1 MEVIRA
7 SVMGFCMGVRRA
19 VEKAEQA
26 LADSQ
31 RGDGQGYGEGSKGRV
46 YSLGPLIHNPTVL
59 SDLERRGLEVIPP
72 DATSFAGG
80 DNGDKTSGGDSGAN
94 DDNSSPG
101 GDSGPSPSSLNGS
114 SVIIRA
120 HGTTPAMMDALE
132 SAGARVI
139 DATCPKVHLSQRR
152 VREWSAKGYGI
163 IIAGDRNHGEVTS
176 IASFAGPAPSGGVA
190 VVQDAGEA
198 EALAERGGL
207 PDKAVL
213 IAQTTFSPA
222 EFARIS
228 QFLKERLPSLV
239 VFDSIC
245 SATMERQEALKELA
259 EKVDGIIVIGGT
271 SSANTRRLYESA
283 KNLVPLADLI
293 EDASMIKKEFYAL
306 KRVGITAGASTP
318 EAVIKEV
325 EETLLGGSQSVP
337 APKPR
342 GLGGLPPN

>member
-59 SDLERRGLEVIPP
+59 SDLERRGLAVIPP
-72 DATSFAGG
+72 DATSFA
-80 DNGDKTSGGDSGAN
+80 GGDSGAN

-176 IASFAGPAPSGGVA
+176 IASFAGPDPSGGVA

-198 EALAERGGL
+198 EALADRGGL

-283 KNLVPLADLI
+283 KSLVPLADLI
-293 EDASMIKKEFYAL
+293 EDASMIRKEFYAL

-325 EETLLGGSQSVP
+325 ESSLLEHCD
-337 APKPR
+337 KNFTM
-342 GLGGLPPN
+342 L

>member
-7 SVMGFCMGVRRA
+7 SVMGFCMGVKRA
-19 VEKAEQA
+19 VEKAEQELDA
-26 LADSQ
+26 RSGTGLVPRVSEDAPSRAGRQ
-31 RGDGQGYGEGSKGRV
+31 TGGERSPGGERMPAGRQARV

-59 SDLERRGLEVIPP
+59 SDLERRGLEVISP
-72 DATSFAGG
+72 DAISFAGG
-80 DNGDKTSGGDSGAN
+80 DSG
-94 DDNSSPG
+94 PG
-101 GDSGPSPSSLNGS
+101 GISPRSLEGA

-120 HGTTPAMMDALE
+120 HGTTPAITE
-132 SAGARVI
+132 SLAAAGAKVI

-163 IIAGDRNHGEVTS
+163 VIAGDRNHGEVTS
-176 IASFAGPAPSGGVA
+176 IASFAEPSPAGSAVS
-190 VVQDAGEA
+190 VVQNEA
-198 EALAERGGL
+198 EAKALADRGRIPG
-207 PDKAVL
+207 KAVL

-228 QFLKERLPSLV
+228 QVLQERLPELV

-245 SATMERQEALKELA
+245 SATMERQEALKALA
-259 EKVDGIIVIGGT
+259 GKVDGIIVIGGK

-325 EETLLGGSQSVP
+325 ESSLLDHCD
-337 APKPR
+337 KNFTM
-342 GLGGLPPN
+342 L

>member
-59 SDLERRGLEVIPP
+59 SDLERRGLAVIPP

-80 DNGDKTSGGDSGAN
+80 DNGDKVPGGDKKNGG
-94 DDNSSPG
+94 DSSPG

-176 IASFAGPAPSGGVA
+176 IASFAGPDPSGGVA

-198 EALAERGGL
+198 EALADRGGL

-283 KNLVPLADLI
+283 KSLVPLADLI

-325 EETLLGGSQSVP
+325 ESSLLEHCD
-337 APKPR
+337 KNFTM
-342 GLGGLPPN
+342 L